1 MGKLIVICMA
11 GVLASERTTPAAEL
25 IGDFFDVS
33 MSNQSRLPRT
43 RPLEVIFGPEEA
55 FVGLTPTLQII
66 LTRDAMDP
74 LLAIPLGAIRTGLG
88 ERREYAIELDF
99 SAMLTNSPALG
110 LLVIPGTKFWFDD
123 LELVDAD
130 GNGQA
135 GFIDNVLLVGS
146 PGADGEIEIGDP
158 LRFADGNGV
167 DPPEPS
173 DTDASGFGEL
183 LVLSIVNGA
192 PLVNY
197 PILRIEF
204 DLIAEIPG
212 DFDGDGDVD
221 LADYVR
227 LQTLFTGT
235 SSSPGG
241 GKLNE
246 ADFDADGD
254 VDLADVLTF
263 LEGFTG
269 PGVQLAVA
277 QGP

>member
-1 MGKLIVICMA
+1 MVRKVNLAEAMGRFDEHWNPKIVGQVNDTQIKLAKLQGEFVWHRHDDEDELFL
-11 GVLASERTTPAAEL
+11 VLKGNLLMKLRD
-25 IGDFFDVS
+25 GD
-33 MSNQSRLPRT
+33 
-43 RPLEVIFGPEEA
+43 
-55 FVGLTPTLQII
+55 
-66 LTRDAMDP
+66 
-74 LLAIPLGAIRTGLG
+74 
-88 ERREYAIELDF
+88 
-99 SAMLTNSPALG
+99 
-110 LLVIPGTKFWFDD
+110 
-123 LELVDAD
+123 
-130 GNGQA
+130 
-135 GFIDNVLLVGS
+135 
-146 PGADGEIEIGDP
+146 IEIGDP

-204 DLIAEIPG
+204 DLIAEILG

-254 VDLADVLTF
+254 VDLADMLTF
-263 LEGFTG
+263 LEHFTG